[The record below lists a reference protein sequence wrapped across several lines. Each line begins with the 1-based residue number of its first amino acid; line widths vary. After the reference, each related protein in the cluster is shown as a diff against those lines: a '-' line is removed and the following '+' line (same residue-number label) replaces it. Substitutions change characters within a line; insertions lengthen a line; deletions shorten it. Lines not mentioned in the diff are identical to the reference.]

1 MQFPCSFQF
10 IIRSIFLIDP
20 THSKKIWAILYHD
33 IQPTGNS
40 KGSTEEEYSQRGN
53 SRKGTRWVSSTHI
66 KFSSS
71 VSLPGP
77 AESHWAAPHCAQL
90 KTWNSTPWQSKEGW
104 ESLSEPAQEVEY
116 WPNLITGHL
125 LPFSPL
131 LLAHCDIQA
140 ISHRTQQ
147 SAAVCTPLPRASPYT
162 PQHAAVIAFPISP
175 QRQQLPWQPAMI
187 LISLVCFQGQHTRA
201 GTWAHCRHAPG
212 GRRTYHQIQR
222 VENTLGSE
230 KP

>member
-1 MQFPCSFQF
+1 M
-10 IIRSIFLIDP
+10 
-20 THSKKIWAILYHD
+20 ILLTPRKSELFYIMTFNLQETAKEVLKRNIHREE
-33 IQPTGNS
+33 TAG
-40 KGSTEEEYSQRGN
+40 KGLDEYLQH
-53 SRKGTRWVSSTHI
+53 T

-77 AESHWAAPHCAQL
+77 AESHWAALHCAQL

-147 SAAVCTPLPRASPYT
+147 SAAACTPLPRASPYT

-201 GTWAHCRHAPG
+201 GTWARCRHAPG